1 MGAIQTD
8 WLNVAREGLTVDG
21 REIFAKDLQDMAATY
36 DPDIYS
42 AQINYNHYSSWRMG
56 KVLELKTI
64 TDKHNKVRL
73 QARLQPN
80 IELCQMNA
88 AQQAVHFSIEICP
101 DFQKTGRAYLD
112 GLAVTDAPA
121 STGTSELKL
130 FSKTKGNY
138 FGYPEEVMLFD
149 DHSIIEHFLKSAS
162 QKEESKPFSFKNL
175 FKSKTPETHSKKEGE
190 DDMTPE
196 QQAALISGMGEAFS
210 AALEPLATELKDL
223 GEKFNKFGEGEEP
236 DVKPDVVPDV
246 KPDESQAISKEAF
259 EKLQAD
265 HEALQ
270 EKFNKA
276 ERFTKDN
283 DDYADDDSVEGVI

>member
-1 MGAIQTD
+1 MGSLQTD
-8 WLNVAREGLTVDG
+8 WLNVAREGMTMDG
-21 REIFAKDLQDMAATY
+21 REIFAQDLIDMADNY

-64 TDKHNKVRL
+64 TDKHSKIRL
-73 QARLQPN
+73 QARLAPS
-80 IELCQMNA
+80 IELCKMNA
-88 AQQAVHFSIEICP
+88 SQQAVHFSIEICP
-101 DFQKTGRAYLD
+101 DFQATGKAYLD

-130 FSKTKGNY
+130 FSRTKGNY
-138 FGYPEEVMLFD
+138 FGYPEEVTLFD
-149 DHSIIEHFLKSAS
+149 DQSVVEHFLKSAS
-162 QKEESKPFSFKNL
+162 EKDESKNFSFKNL
-175 FKSKTPETHSKKEGE
+175 FKSKTPENHSKNEGE

-196 QQAALISGMGEAFS
+196 QQAALISGMGEAFAS
-210 AALEPLATELKDL
+210 ALKPVTEKLGDL
-223 GEKFNKFGEGEEP
+223 DEKFSKFGADEEAEE
-236 DVKPDVVPDV
+236 KPEDKDGDADTKAVSA
-246 KPDESQAISKEAF
+246 ESFA
-259 EKLQAD
+259 KLQAD

-283 DDYADDDSVEGVI
+283 EDFADDDSVEGVI